1 MKSLNEI
8 AVVVQA
14 RYNSERVPF
23 KMSQGINDYPFASTS
38 LLDIVLEKLT
48 KSEVIQNEHIY
59 LSVHEEGLIQIGEK
73 YPINIHKRSW
83 ETPSSPLPL
92 SYDGMFSVV
101 ERKNYFWNT
110 KGEMLNKWPE
120 GQDLLNTKAVE
131 TTYEAGHCLYGSKMS
146 DIGKGKWVGSWTKKN
161 DPVLFPVSEF
171 EAFDIDEQW
180 QFDLVKSYY
189 EKQN

>member
-83 ETPSSPLPL
+83 ESANVDSGIDVLFDEMKKENTSNEILVAFSEYLIQE
-92 SYDGMFSVV
+92 SYDSDSLEIDILTHSQGSNILNSIRGSRLRAIITEWIYEM
-101 ERKNYFWNT
+101 NCMYFFCTFNR
-110 KGEMLNKWPE
+110 
-120 GQDLLNTKAVE
+120 V
-131 TTYEAGHCLYGSKMS
+131 
-146 DIGKGKWVGSWTKKN
+146 
-161 DPVLFPVSEF
+161 
-171 EAFDIDEQW
+171 
-180 QFDLVKSYY
+180 
-189 EKQN
+189 

>member
-1 MKSLNEI
+1 M
-8 AVVVQA
+8 
-14 RYNSERVPF
+14 F
-23 KMSQGINDYPFASTS
+23 
-38 LLDIVLEKLT
+38 
-48 KSEVIQNEHIY
+48 
-59 LSVHEEGLIQIGEK
+59 
-73 YPINIHKRSW
+73 
-83 ETPSSPLPL
+83 SPH
-92 SYDGMFSVV
+92 DGMFSVV

-146 DIGKGKWVGSWTKKN
+146 DIGRGKWVGSWTKKN